1 MILCELFPY
10 ASVVYDIFMIL
21 YTLTIVGTIVIILSE
36 NRNPLKSLGW
46 ATILVLMP
54 IVGILLYLLFGRR
67 LKHRHM
73 ISRKKLRKLRS
84 DNKFTEES
92 PTQQFSDG
100 NKQQAHLAEELTDTP
115 IYKGNNVEIFTDGKS
130 KFEALLND
138 IAQAKHFVHLQYYII
153 ENDATGRR
161 LSELLIAKAK
171 EGVNVRILYDHVGSY
186 TINAAFFKHL
196 RKNGVEASPF
206 LKITFT
212 SIFTRL
218 NWRNHRKIVVI
229 DGNVGYIGG
238 MNIADR
244 YVTGGRNNTP
254 WRDTHLRITGP
265 AVIGLFN
272 TFAID
277 WNYMNRKL
285 LTMSSENIT
294 TATPMSDGDAVQIV
308 ASGPNDLWNGNS
320 FVVLRAIMLAK
331 KRLYIQTP
339 YFLPNDAL
347 LKALQVAALSG
358 VDVKVM
364 IPRRTDSV
372 ILRHASGSYIKECL
386 LAGIKIYL
394 YDDAMLHSKVVI
406 VDDDFV
412 TAGSSNFDFRSFE
425 HNFECN
431 ALVYSTSFNRRM
443 LDIFL
448 QDQRHSTRLIL
459 SHWRRRPVTIKAF
472 ESLARLLAPIL

>member
-138 IAQAKHFVHLQYYII
+138 IAQAKHFIHLQYYII

-244 YVTGGRNNTP
+244 YISGANGQD
-254 WRDTHLRITGP
+254 WHDTHLRIKGN
-265 AVIGLFN
+265 AVHGLQSAFL
-272 TFAID
+272 AD
-277 WNYMNRKL
+277 WFFMDRKL
-285 LTMSSENIT
+285 ITDHKYYPQPIEEIENNCFVQVVTSSSASKWCNI
-294 TATPMSDGDAVQIV
+294 MQGYVNIL
-308 ASGPNDLWNGNS
+308 NN
-320 FVVLRAIMLAK
+320 AK
-331 KRLYIQTP
+331 KYVYMETP
-339 YFLPNDAL
+339 YFLPTPSVLSAM
-347 LKALQVAALSG
+347 QSAALSG
-358 VDVKVM
+358 VDVRIVVPEKSDNWLVDVASRSFYPEVLKAGVKVYKY
-364 IPRRTDSV
+364 TK
-372 ILRHASGSYIKECL
+372 GFN
-386 LAGIKIYL
+386 
-394 YDDAMLHSKVVI
+394 HSKLLVC
-406 VDDDFV
+406 DDSLSTV
-412 TAGSSNFDFRSFE
+412 GSTNIDARSFE
-425 HNFECN
+425 TNMEANAFIYDSDTAIRLRRVFEN
-431 ALVYSTSFNRRM
+431 DLAESKIMAGYPREATFFV
-443 LDIFL
+443 
-448 QDQRHSTRLIL
+448 RL
-459 SHWRRRPVTIKAF
+459 W
-472 ESLARLLAPIL
+472 ESAIRLLAPLL